1 MYGAKC
7 YRKNPQHL
15 KDFFHPHLDNKEQ
28 KTTQQPS
35 SKNLSSTAS
44 MNEEK
49 ADLIAKASSRV
60 ESQKKDISQHLKEK
74 SKDSVTATTA
84 KPLNKAK
91 AEKENEEQ
99 QQDKKIL
106 PQQPVTPPTSKAP
119 KPSDD
124 RSEQESKLP
133 GLKTL
138 QIMHVVPRL
147 LLTPFLLKKGFYWC
161 LLTFLFVYM
170 CVLLLF
176 DVIAP
181 ALRLSRLPQE
191 LVSF

>member
-35 SKNLSSTAS
+35 SKNLSSAAS

-49 ADLIAKASSRV
+49 ADLIAKASPRV
-60 ESQKKDISQHLKEK
+60 ESQNKDISQHLKEK
-74 SKDSVTATTA
+74 SKDSVAATTA

-99 QQDKKIL
+99 QQGKTVF
-106 PQQPVTPPTSKAP
+106 PQQSAATPPTSKAP

-124 RSEQESKLP
+124 RSEHESKLP

-138 QIMHVVPRL
+138 QIMHVVPLRL
-147 LLTPFLLKKGFYWC
+147 LLTPFL
-161 LLTFLFVYM
+161 
-170 CVLLLF
+170 
-176 DVIAP
+176 
-181 ALRLSRLPQE
+181 
-191 LVSF
+191 